1 MSTQEYLI
9 AGIRNQQ
16 RAMKSLMNRFQ
27 DKEEFESV
35 DGYVFS
41 AVVKQVEKEL
51 KNLSDLLEVSLLDD
65 LSKNFSTN

>member
-16 RAMKSLMNRFQ
+16 RVMKTLMNRLQ
-27 DKEEFESV
+27 EKEELENV